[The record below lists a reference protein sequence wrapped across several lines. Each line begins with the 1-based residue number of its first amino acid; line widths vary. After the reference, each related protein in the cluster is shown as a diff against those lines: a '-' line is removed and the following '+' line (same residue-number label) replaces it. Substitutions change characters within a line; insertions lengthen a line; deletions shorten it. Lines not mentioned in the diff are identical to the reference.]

1 MNIRV
6 LPGRG
11 EIKYLRSMLIDRIA
25 LGSSF
30 DANESMHPSLGY
42 NASSAYST
50 ACRRLLT
57 RYQ

>member
-1 MNIRV
+1 MNIRA

-30 DANESMHPSLGY
+30 DANEPAHPDLGY
-42 NASSAYST
+42 NASSAFLT
-50 ACRRLLT
+50 ACRRLLM
-57 RYQ
+57 RCQ